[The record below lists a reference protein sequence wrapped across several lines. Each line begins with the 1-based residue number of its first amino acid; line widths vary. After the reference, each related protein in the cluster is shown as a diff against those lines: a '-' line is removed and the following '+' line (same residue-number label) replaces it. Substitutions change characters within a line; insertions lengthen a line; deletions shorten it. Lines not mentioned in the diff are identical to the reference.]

1 MPNRKSSSDLR
12 RKIGQ
17 LLIVGFDGTEMS
29 SQLEE
34 MLRRLQPGGV
44 ILFARNVVSVPQ
56 THALLQA
63 CRNLVSIPLFLCVDM
78 EGGGV
83 DRLQKALAPVPS
95 PADVFA
101 TGDRKLF
108 HMHGSLIGE
117 ECREV
122 GFNVDFAPVSDLAFP
137 ASRSIL
143 GSRAVSAD
151 PQQTIEYVREF
162 LHGLKK
168 AGILGC
174 GKHFPGLGEGN
185 LDSHLYL
192 PVIEKSWKQLWVED
206 LVPYRLLRR
215 EFPFVLVSHAAYP
228 AVTRESVSASLS
240 KKWIA
245 DILRKK
251 IGYNGLV
258 VSDDMEMGG
267 VTSAAPVEV
276 AVVAHIR
283 AGGDI
288 CLVCHKEDVVARAF
302 ESLMREAERD
312 PRFRRRVSESAR
324 RITAFKKKAAGL
336 KRRVPPPTVQSVER
350 MARHIW
356 EFSEQVRLEGL
367 ARQEPA

>member
-12 RKIGQ
+12 KKIGQ
-17 LLIVGFDGTEMS
+17 LLIVGFDETEMS
-29 SQLEE
+29 SQLDE

-44 ILFARNVVSVPQ
+44 ILFARNVVNVPQ

-63 CRNLVSIPLFLCVDM
+63 CRKMVSIPLFLCVDM
-78 EGGGV
+78 EGGVV

-95 PADVFA
+95 PAKVFA

-117 ECREV
+117 ECRAV

-174 GKHFPGLGEGN
+174 GKHFPGLGEGK
-185 LDSHLYL
+185 LDSHQYL

-288 CLVCHKEDVVARAF
+288 CLICHKEDVIARAF

-312 PRFRRRVSESAR
+312 REFHRRVSESAR
-324 RITAFKKKAAGL
+324 RITTFKKKAAGL